1 MTIPLPFLFFLNSL
15 LLARLFQQ
23 YNPNEILD
31 KYKNKLMWQSY
42 FFIFKRLKNNVIY
55 MFFYKKYF
63 S

>member
-1 MTIPLPFLFFLNSL
+1 MSSISNI
-15 LLARLFQQ
+15 Q
-23 YNPNEILD
+23 YHPNEILD